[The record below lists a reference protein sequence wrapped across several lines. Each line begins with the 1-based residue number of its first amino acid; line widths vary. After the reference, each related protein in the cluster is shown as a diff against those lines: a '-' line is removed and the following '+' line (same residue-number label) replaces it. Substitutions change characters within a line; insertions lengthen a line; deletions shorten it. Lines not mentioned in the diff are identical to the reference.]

1 MVGKRLSRGWFDLRL
16 LFAMLLML
24 ATTAIAAA
32 ERRVALA
39 MANDDY
45 RLVRPLANPAH
56 GEEATEAALKKLGSA
71 RARPYGPAGA
81 QEQIHG
87 QIFARPP
94 G

>member
-1 MVGKRLSRGWFDLRL
+1 MVGKRLSRGRFDLRL

-32 ERRVALA
+32 ERRVALV

-56 GEEATEAALKKLGSA
+56 GGEAMEAALKKLGSA
-71 RARPYGPAGA
+71 GARPYGPAGA
-81 QEQIHG
+81 QGQIPG
-87 QIFARPP
+87 QIFARPS